1 MLLSNIEN
9 IKFMELTGNEMQWSR
24 ALGWNTNWYIP
35 INTTINISVNWFIP
49 ISTNW
54 VDFDNWSENKELDI
68 ETTNES
74 LVSSNRLSLLLF
86 GSKEEKMKE
95 LNEKMRKLEL
105 LCIDQSVRNKSKKN
119 LKKSTYVLYVD
130 FFINIICLL
139 VVFESLNL
147 A

>member
-49 ISTNW
+49 ISTKI
-54 VDFDNWSENKELDI
+54 NWSENKELDI

-74 LVSSNRLSLLLF
+74 LVSSNRISLLLF
-86 GSKEEKMKE
+86 GSKEEKMKG
-95 LNEKMRKLEL
+95 LDKKMRKLEL

-119 LKKSTYVLYVD
+119 
-130 FFINIICLL
+130 
-139 VVFESLNL
+139 
-147 A
+147 